1 MKRFYQVFAFF
12 LLLHLW
18 APCLKGQ
25 PVAQNGAV
33 QVLDVH
39 SAPADGG
46 KKLRLV
52 MTITNYGQLTELV
65 IVQNDLTPEEA
76 GPYGGVSSFTP
87 YYYLGDLFLVYRD
100 KKVPFTGNQIELEID
115 LVPQTKSPSPSLT
128 LVALDRN
135 GLRSS
140 PFTHAYK

>member
-18 APCLKGQ
+18 TPCVKGQ
-25 PVAQNGAV
+25 PVAPNGAV

-39 SAPADGG
+39 SAPVDGG
-46 KKLRLV
+46 KKLRLSV
-52 MTITNYGQLTELV
+52 TITNYGQLTELA
-65 IVQNDLTPEEA
+65 IVQDGLAPEEA
-76 GPYGGVSSFTP
+76 GPYGGVSNFTP

-100 KKVPFTGNQIELEID
+100 KKLPFTGNQVELEID
-115 LVPQTKSPSPSLT
+115 LVAATKSPSTSLT

-135 GLRSS
+135 GLRSA
-140 PFTHAYK
+140 PFIHAYK